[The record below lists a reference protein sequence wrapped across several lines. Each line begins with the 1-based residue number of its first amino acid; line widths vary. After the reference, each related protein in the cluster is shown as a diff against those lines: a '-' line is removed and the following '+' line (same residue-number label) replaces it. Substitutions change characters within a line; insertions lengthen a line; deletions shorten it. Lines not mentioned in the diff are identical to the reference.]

1 MDNNTVKLP
10 PNTVSAPKAW
20 GGAGMDVGRVTRNN
34 RAKILSYQNSQL
46 LSLKY
51 YRLHL

>member
-34 RAKILSYQNSQL
+34 RQKYYLYQNNQL
-46 LSLKY
+46 FLE
-51 YRLHL
+51 